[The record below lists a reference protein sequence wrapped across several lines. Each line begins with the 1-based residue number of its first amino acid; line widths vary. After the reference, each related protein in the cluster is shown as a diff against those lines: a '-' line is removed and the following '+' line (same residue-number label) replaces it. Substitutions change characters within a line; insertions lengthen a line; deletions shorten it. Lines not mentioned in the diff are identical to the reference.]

1 MSGHSSR
8 LSADLRWVE
17 TMLADLQR
25 QIDELTDELR
35 ALSHLVHV
43 HTLAS
48 LRAPG
53 ADSTDPPAASQEGDD
68 AQ

>member
-17 TMLADLQR
+17 AMLTDLQR
-25 QIDELTDELR
+25 QIDELAGELR

-43 HTLAS
+43 HTLAT
-48 LRAPG
+48 LRA
-53 ADSTDPPAASQEGDD
+53 DTHSTDTPATPTEADD
-68 AQ
+68 AR

>member
-17 TMLADLQR
+17 AMIADLQR

-48 LRAPG
+48 LRPP
-53 ADSTDPPAASQEGDD
+53 DTDRTDPPPTSQEADD